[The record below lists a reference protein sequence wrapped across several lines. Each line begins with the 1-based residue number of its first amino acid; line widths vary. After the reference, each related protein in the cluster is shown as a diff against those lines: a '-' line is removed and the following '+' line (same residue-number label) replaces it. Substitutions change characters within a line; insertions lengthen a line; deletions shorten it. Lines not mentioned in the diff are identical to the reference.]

1 MSYCTLDEAFR
12 TPFENCISKKKK
24 VKVNC
29 NKNKTKFSEYFN
41 DIDIRNQNKNNSNSN
56 NTSQFFEPFSNYKT
70 DCCFTKMM
78 YILISIMIVINY
90 KKVIRFFKKLLKI

>member
-1 MSYCTLDEAFR
+1 MDTFVYI
-12 TPFENCISKKKK
+12 ENIDTYEKLINVEHDILKKLYNLM
-24 VKVNC
+24 VEQEQLLTN
-29 NKNKTKFSEYFN
+29 
-41 DIDIRNQNKNNSNSN
+41 I
-56 NTSQFFEPFSNYKT
+56 EPFSNYKT